1 MIARTWTQ
9 CDRSN
14 VPVRCVCFRP
24 SSHLREVFMEAMKK
38 LHNDDLGKLLVRIA
52 IGGLMLFHGVSKI
65 LSGPG
70 QIIDIV
76 NQNNLPSFAAYGVYI
91 GEVAAPV
98 FVLLG
103 IWTRPAALVMAIN
116 MIVAVA
122 LQHRA
127 QIFTLDKITGAW
139 AIELPALYFLGSLA
153 L

>member
-1 MIARTWTQ
+1 M
-9 CDRSN
+9 
-14 VPVRCVCFRP
+14 
-24 SSHLREVFMEAMKK
+24 
-38 LHNDDLGKLLVRIA
+38 
-52 IGGLMLFHGVSKI
+52 
-65 LSGPG
+65 
-70 QIIDIV
+70 
-76 NQNNLPSFAAYGVYI
+76 
-91 GEVAAPV
+91 AAPV

-153 L
+153 LIFLGAGRYSFFRGQGTLD

>member
-1 MIARTWTQ
+1 
-9 CDRSN
+9 
-14 VPVRCVCFRP
+14 
-24 SSHLREVFMEAMKK
+24 MEAMKK
-38 LHNDDLGKLLVRIA
+38 VHNDDLGKLLLRIA
-52 IGGLMLFHGVSKI
+52 IGGLMLFHGVSKV

-70 QIIDIV
+70 QIIDLV

-103 IWTRPAALVMAIN
+103 IWTRPAAFVMAIN

-127 QIFTLDKITGAW
+127 QIFTLDKMSGAW

-153 L
+153 LIFLGAGRYSFFRGQGTLD